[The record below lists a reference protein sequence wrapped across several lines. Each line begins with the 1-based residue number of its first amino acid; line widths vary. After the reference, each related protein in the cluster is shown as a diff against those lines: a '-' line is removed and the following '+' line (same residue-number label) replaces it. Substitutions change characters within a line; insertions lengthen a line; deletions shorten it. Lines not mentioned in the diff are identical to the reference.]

1 MAQPNVLRE
10 YLVSLGFSVDQSKLR
25 TFSDALKGTAT
36 ATSKLGAE
44 AVAAGVAIGVM
55 VDQVA
60 RHFED
65 LYYMSQRTGSTVKSL
80 DAVSF
85 AAQQV
90 GVSADEARGAVESF
104 ATALRHNPG
113 LRGMLGGLGVGG
125 QGDPEAQ
132 LRGLV
137 KRLSSLP
144 EFVQVQYA
152 QMFGINEKVFL
163 NYRNNLALLEQSE
176 DEQRARMKN
185 AGLDADEEARKF
197 TELTRVLNSM
207 GASFSVVGA
216 RIAHDWRDAV
226 QSVAAWTG
234 HLLDRFAAAD
244 AASNGQLGGLA
255 GGIGAVGASTGIGAI
270 MTKLLGAGWGAG
282 KGGGIGAMV
291 AALMAV
297 KHDTETEDQPL
308 RTALRQLFGI
318 SDPHEPSLWSPG
330 GNAGWGTAGN
340 QQFTTPSAFP
350 PFGAA
355 PAPFT
360 GSRAGGAVQGSS
372 KVWGDNEAVAAG
384 LYEGVPL
391 PRPRPSGAN
400 IKVDQTN
407 NFGDVRD
414 IELTLQRINDANRGM
429 EDALRNLGQK
439 YR

>member
-226 QSVAAWTG
+226 QSVAAWTT

-244 AASNGQLGGLA
+244 DASKGQLGTLA
-255 GGIGAVGASTGIGAI
+255 GGVAGVGASAGIGAI
-270 MTKLLGAGWGAG
+270 MTKLLGAGWGGA
-282 KGGGIGAMV
+282 KGGGIGAAV
-291 AALMAV
+291 AALMTMR
-297 KHDTETEDQPL
+297 HDTETEDQPL

-318 SDPHEPSLWSPG
+318 ADPHEAATPWPAGGSSFPVNMLPAWPG
-330 GNAGWGTAGN
+330 G
-340 QQFTTPSAFP
+340 
-350 PFGAA
+350 GAA
-355 PAPFT
+355 FDTAPPVSGT
-360 GSRAGGAVQGSS
+360 RSGGPVAGSS
-372 KVWGDNEAVAAG
+372 KVWGDAEATAAG